1 LFNEFLIDK
10 EETGVTALIALLTYI
25 TQAIDVLLWIF
36 LLVATLDY
44 LTGMMRARVSKEY
57 CWDIDTAV
65 AGILKKFGIDTA
77 VAGILKKF
85 GIIIIVVMAVLLDYI
100 FIAIIG
106 ISDYTIIYIAITSWY
121 IAAEMMSVLDNL
133 DEMGVIISPTFM
145 AVLEKFKQI
154 AKNMG
159 NSIIDE

>member
-1 LFNEFLIDK
+1 MLNEFLIDK
-10 EETGVTALIALLTYI
+10 EETGITALIALLSYI

-65 AGILKKFGIDTA
+65 AGILKKFGI
-77 VAGILKKF
+77 
-85 GIIIIVVMAVLLDYI
+85 IIILVMAVLLDYI

>member
-1 LFNEFLIDK
+1 MFNEYLIDK
-10 EETGVTALIALLTYI
+10 EETGVTALIALLSYI

-57 CWDIDTAV
+57 CWD
-65 AGILKKFGIDTA
+65 IDTA

-145 AVLEKFKQI
+145 AVLQKFKQI

>member
-57 CWDIDTAV
+57 CWD
-65 AGILKKFGIDTA
+65 IDTA

>member
-1 LFNEFLIDK
+1 MLNEFLIDK
-10 EETGVTALIALLTYI
+10 EETGVTALIALLSYI

-65 AGILKKFGIDTA
+65 AGILKKFGI
-77 VAGILKKF
+77 
-85 GIIIIVVMAVLLDYI
+85 IIILVMAVLLDYI

>member
-1 LFNEFLIDK
+1 MFNEFLIDK

-57 CWDIDTAV
+57 CWD
-65 AGILKKFGIDTA
+65 IDTA